1 MFIDQISV
9 FLANQTGRLADV
21 TDVLAAEKVDIRAM
35 SLAETEEYGV
45 LRMIVD
51 DPTRA
56 VEKLRQAGVAV
67 RVTPVIA
74 ARFDDEPGAMAKVLK
89 TLNDACISVTYAY
102 AFISP
107 VCGGAAAVLRTNDC
121 GRAAAVLTEKGIE
134 LMKAEDIHK

>member
-1 MFIDQISV
+1 MFIDQIAV

-21 TDVLAAEKVDIRAM
+21 TAVLAEENVDIRAM

-51 DPTRA
+51 NPALA
-56 VEKLRQAGVAV
+56 VEKLREKGVAV

-74 ARFDDEPGAMAKVLK
+74 AKFGDEPGALNRVLK
-89 TLNDACISVTYAY
+89 ILNDACVSITYAY

-107 VCGGAAAVLRTNDC
+107 VGGGACVVLRTENCGKAAAVLVEN
-121 GRAAAVLTEKGIE
+121 GIE

>member
-21 TDVLAAEKVDIRAM
+21 TAVLAAEGIDIRAM

-51 DPTRA
+51 NPSLA
-56 VEKLRQAGVAV
+56 VEKLRAAGIAV

-74 ARFDDEPGAMAKVLK
+74 AKFGDEPGALNSVLN
-89 TLNDACISVTYAY
+89 TLNKALVSVTYAY

-107 VCGGAAAVLRTNDC
+107 VGGGACVVLRTEDCGKAAAVLSEN
-121 GRAAAVLTEKGIE
+121 GIE

>member
-21 TDVLAAEKVDIRAM
+21 TKVLARESIDIRAM
-35 SLAETEEYGV
+35 SLAEAEEYGV

-51 DPTRA
+51 RPTLA
-56 VEKLRQAGVAV
+56 VEKLREAGVAV

-74 ARFDDEPGAMAKVLK
+74 AKFGDEPGAVANVL
-89 TLNDACISVTYAY
+89 TILNDAGVSVTYAY

-107 VCGGAAAVLRTNDC
+107 VGGGACVVLRTEDCGKAAAVLN
-121 GRAAAVLTEKGIE
+121 ENGIE
-134 LMKAEDIHK
+134 LMKSEDIHK

>member
-21 TDVLAAEKVDIRAM
+21 TEVLSRENIDIRAM
-35 SLAETEEYGV
+35 SLAENEEYGV
-45 LRMIVD
+45 LRIIVN
-51 DPTRA
+51 DPGLA
-56 VEKLRQAGVAV
+56 VEKLRAAGIAV

-74 ARFDDEPGAMAKVLK
+74 AKFGDEPGALNKVLSV
-89 TLNDACISVTYAY
+89 LNDACVSLIYAY

-107 VCGGAAAVLRTNDC
+107 VGGGACVVLRTGDC
-121 GRAAAVLTEKGIE
+121 GKAAGVLEANGIE